1 MIMETTYKILSV
13 DETKA
18 GISVE
23 TECSNGGEVKK
34 SLLSKEF
41 WTKLGFS
48 EGDVLSEAKYD
59 IFQQTVVTSRAVAR
73 AMGIL
78 SGSDHSRGKLI
89 HRLMKYGFDRDTAT
103 AAADYAVDH
112 GYIKEDEQ
120 TKRIAAFYSRT
131 KHWGKKRI
139 AAELIGRGYCKEAV
153 VAAVDSVSEDEYFN
167 SLMTLVERK
176 YPEKTEDPHEY
187 QLRIAALSRMGYNMS
202 EIRRAFSDM
211 YDQ

>member
-23 TECSNGGEVKK
+23 TECSDGGEVKK

-41 WTKLGFS
+41 WVSLGFS
-48 EGDVLSEAKYD
+48 EGDVLSEAKYET
-59 IFQQTVVTSRAVAR
+59 FQQTVVTSRAVAR

-78 SGSDHSRGKLI
+78 ASSDHSRGKLI
-89 HRLMKYGFDRDTAT
+89 HRLMKYGFDRDTAS

-112 GYIKEDEQ
+112 GYIKEGEQ
-120 TKRIAAFYSRT
+120 TLRIASFYAKT

-139 AAELIGRGYCKEAV
+139 AAELIGRGYCKDAV
-153 VAAVDSVSEDEYFN
+153 VTAVESVSDEDYF
-167 SLMTLVERK
+167 SALMTLVERK
-176 YPEKTEDPHEY
+176 YPDKTEDSHEY
-187 QLRIAALSRMGYNMS
+187 QLRVAALSRMGYNMS
-202 EIRRAFSDM
+202 EIRRAFADV
-211 YDQ
+211 YG

>member
-23 TECSNGGEVKK
+23 TQCSADGEVKK

-41 WTKLGFS
+41 WTSLGFDQ
-48 EGDVLSEAKYD
+48 GDVLTEAKYEA
-59 IFQQTVVTSRAVAR
+59 FQQTVVTSRAVAR

-78 SGSDHSRGKLI
+78 SSSDHSRGKLI
-89 HRLMKYGFDRDTAT
+89 HRLMKYGFDRDTAS

-112 GYIKEDEQ
+112 GYIKEGEQ
-120 TKRIAAFYSRT
+120 TMRIAAFYART

-139 AAELIGRGYCKEAV
+139 AAELIGRGYCKDAV
-153 VAAVDSVSEDEYFN
+153 ITAVDSVSEEDYFRA
-167 SLMTLVERK
+167 LMTLVGKK
-176 YPEKTEDPHEY
+176 YPEKTDDPHEY
-187 QLRIAALSRMGYNMS
+187 QLRVAALSRMGYNIS
-202 EIRRAFSDM
+202 EIRRAFAEM
-211 YDQ
+211 YD